1 MTDLTTDTVSQ
12 TIPKPPQNL
21 LDLHQIGVSYLD
33 RFVNLLPSIFLGIVI
48 FLLFYLFYRFLR
60 VIISRA
66 LIKAKIASSVA
77 DALLSLLKYCMLGYG
92 LVLGLEP
99 IFPRITS
106 LLAGLGI
113 LGIAIGFAAKDTLA
127 NLIAGLSIFW
137 DKPFETGDMVTM
149 DGTTGKV
156 DRISL
161 RATRLIT
168 PENFLVSIPNQN
180 VINNKV
186 TNLTRLKKQR
196 LSVSFTISIQDNF
209 DQLREKIL
217 NVVAGLQ
224 QDNRILADPK
234 PQLVISDL
242 KAAIPGPVPISAT
255 AQLELWVWIDI
266 TNPNA
271 INPFVLR
278 ENILKLL

>member
-12 TIPKPPQNL
+12 TIPKPPQSL
-21 LDLHQIGVSYLD
+21 LDIHHIGVSYLD
-33 RFVNLLPSIFLGIVI
+33 RFINSLPNIFLGLII

-60 VIISRA
+60 IIIGRA
-66 LIKAKIASSVA
+66 LSKAKLAPSVA
-77 DALLSLLKYCMLGYG
+77 DALLSLLKYCILGYG

-137 DKPFETGDMVTM
+137 DKPFEIGDMITI

-168 PENFLVSIPNQN
+168 AENFMVSIPNQN

-186 TNLTRLKKQR
+186 INLTRLKKQR
-196 LSVSFTISIQDNF
+196 ISIAFTISIQDNF
-209 DQLREKIL
+209 DQLREKIM
-217 NVVAGLQ
+217 NMVSGLQ
-224 QDNRILADPK
+224 QENRVLVDPN
-234 PQLVISDL
+234 PQLVITDL
-242 KAAIPGPVPISAT
+242 KPAIPSPIIIPASA
-255 AQLELWVWIDI
+255 QIELWVWIDI

-271 INPFVLR
+271 ITSFALR
-278 ENILKLL
+278 EYILKLL

>member
-1 MTDLTTDTVSQ
+1 M
-12 TIPKPPQNL
+12 
-21 LDLHQIGVSYLD
+21 DLHQIGVSYLD
-33 RFVNLLPSIFLGIVI
+33 RFINLLPNIFLGILI
-48 FLLFYLFYRFLR
+48 FLLFYLFYRFIR
-60 VIISRA
+60 IIISRA
-66 LIKAKIASSVA
+66 MVKAKLAPSVA
-77 DALLSLLKYCMLGYG
+77 EALLSLLKYCMLGYG

-137 DKPFETGDMVTM
+137 DKPFEIGDMVTI

-168 PENFLVSIPNQN
+168 AENFLVSIPNQN

-186 TNLTRLKKQR
+186 TNLTRLKTQR
-196 LSVSFTISIQDNF
+196 VSVSIPISIQDNF
-209 DQLREKIL
+209 DQLRENIMHM
-217 NVVAGLQ
+217 VAGLQ
-224 QDNRILADPK
+224 QDARILTEPA
-234 PQLVISDL
+234 PQLIITDFKPAVS
-242 KAAIPGPVPISAT
+242 GPVPISASV
-255 AQLELWVWIDI
+255 QLELWVWIDT
-266 TNPNA
+266 TNPKS
-271 INPFVLR
+271 ITPFILR
-278 ENILKLL
+278 EKIVEMIK